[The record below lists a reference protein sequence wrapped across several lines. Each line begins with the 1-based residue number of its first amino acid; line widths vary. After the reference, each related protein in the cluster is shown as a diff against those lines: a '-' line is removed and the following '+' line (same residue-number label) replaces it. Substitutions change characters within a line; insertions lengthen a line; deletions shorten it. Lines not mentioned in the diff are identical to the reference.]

1 MSDTA
6 SPPRTMFIL
15 MGLPGSGKSTFSK
28 SLPPKDFERFCQDEA
43 PNCVGN
49 KRRYLEEQLTKYLSG
64 GGFRK
69 HIVIDRCGFNESQ
82 RATWIKIAQ
91 RFKLMV
97 VFIYFKKNV
106 EECRESI
113 RARLSSGEKHPS
125 ITDEEKMEAALG
137 FMSKNWQDL
146 PMKKV
151 TNGYSVWLK
160 TQHELFKLFFISIY
174 SIVIYNTKWKYTKS
188 FFSILFFL

>member
-1 MSDTA
+1 MPLNTSLLIQTMSDTVP
-6 SPPRTMFIL
+6 PPRTMFIL
-15 MGLPGSGKSTFSK
+15 MGLPGSGKSTFSEG
-28 SLPPKDFERFCQDEA
+28 LPPKYFKIFCQDKA
-43 PNCVGN
+43 PACVGN
-49 KRRYLEEQLTKYLSG
+49 KRRYLEGRLIEYLSG
-64 GGFRK
+64 GGFRT
-69 HIVIDRCGFNESQ
+69 HIVIDRCDFNESQ

-146 PMKKV
+146 TPSEKKYPQFV
-151 TNGYSVWLK
+151 ISS
-160 TQHELFKLFFISIY
+160 HEESDEWVQRLAK
-174 SIVIYNTKWKYTKS
+174 NAA
-188 FFSILFFL
+188 